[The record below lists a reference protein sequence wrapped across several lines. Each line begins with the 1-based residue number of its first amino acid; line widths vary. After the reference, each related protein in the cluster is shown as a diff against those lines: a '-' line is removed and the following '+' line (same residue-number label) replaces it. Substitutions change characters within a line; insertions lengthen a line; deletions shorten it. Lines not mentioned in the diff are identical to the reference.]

1 MIITIFYCK
10 KRHKQINFRIYPR
23 QQLFLS
29 LDGTEKTQF
38 LIHTWTVHAVS
49 MKMHV
54 SLLYCMQAY
63 LTAYASSWNCMQA
76 WNLELY

>member
-29 LDGTEKTQF
+29 LDGTEKKQF
-38 LIHTWTVHAVS
+38 LVHTWKVHAVEL
-49 MKMHV
+49 MELMELH
-54 SLLYCMQAY
+54 
-63 LTAYASSWNCMQA
+63 AS
-76 WNLELY
+76 LELGTLLIIFNVI